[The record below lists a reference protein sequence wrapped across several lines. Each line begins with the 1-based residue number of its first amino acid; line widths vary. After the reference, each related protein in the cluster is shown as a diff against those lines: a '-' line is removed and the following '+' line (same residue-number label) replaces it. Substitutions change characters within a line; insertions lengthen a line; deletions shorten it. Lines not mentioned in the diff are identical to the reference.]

1 MSLNVQRVRK
11 GATQKLAFANEHRC
25 PKPRHRNPTGR
36 LWRARSALRPR
47 IGSINRF
54 ESPSPGL
61 RPPSP
66 PPEAGERAGRGGG
79 SWRGHMAVPTACL
92 VSRASKRAHLVQTRR
107 HVRESRR
114 SSALLLLV
122 LLLSAMFPAQA
133 QTSKEYQS
141 RRPFC
146 LTSRSLL
153 SGPP

>member
-36 LWRARSALRPR
+36 LWRARSALRLR

-54 ESPSPGL
+54 ESPSAGL

-66 PPEAGERAGRGGG
+66 LPEAGEGAG
-79 SWRGHMAVPTACL
+79 SGHMAVPTAGP

-107 HVRESRR
+107 HVPEPRR

-122 LLLSAMFPAQA
+122 LLLSAIFPAQ
-133 QTSKEYQS
+133 
-141 RRPFC
+141 
-146 LTSRSLL
+146 
-153 SGPP
+153 